1 MNRKKLETTIE
12 TATFKFI
19 TMIKESA
26 SDSVMMWI
34 NRNRVDIDLAL
45 AQRILDQ
52 YKTAIDT
59 EAMSKMDLF
68 MKDLDKELTKF
79 SDVENPLPRTTE
91 STQKVVSRKNGKKNA

>member
-19 TMIKESA
+19 TMLKESA
-26 SDSVMMWI
+26 SDSVMLWI

-52 YKTAIDT
+52 YKTALDT

-79 SDVENPLPRTTE
+79 SDSENPLPRTTE
-91 STQKVVSRKNGKKNA
+91 PASKPAPRKNGRKNA